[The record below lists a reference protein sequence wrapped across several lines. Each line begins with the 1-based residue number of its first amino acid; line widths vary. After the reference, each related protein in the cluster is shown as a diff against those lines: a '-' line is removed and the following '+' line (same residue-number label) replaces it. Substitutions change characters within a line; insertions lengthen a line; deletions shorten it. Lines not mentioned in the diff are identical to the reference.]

1 LGGPQAGILVGRRDV
16 LARLRRNPL
25 ARTVRIDK
33 LCLAALEATLRLARE
48 PERARQ
54 EIPVLR
60 MLTLPA
66 EAVGARAEALARA
79 LRAAVPGVR
88 CDVEDG
94 TSEVGGGA
102 LPLQALPT
110 RLVAVRPGHLSAST
124 LDARLR
130 TGEPP
135 VLVRVQDER
144 VLVDLRTVGQNEEAG
159 LLAAL
164 ATALS
169 ADSAGEGA

>member
-1 LGGPQAGILVGRRDV
+1 
-16 LARLRRNPL
+16 
-25 ARTVRIDK
+25 VRIDK

-48 PERARQ
+48 ADLACQ

-60 MLTLPA
+60 MLSLPA
-66 EAVGARAEALARA
+66 AAVGARAEALAEA
-79 LRAAVPGVR
+79 LRAVAPGVR
-88 CDVEDG
+88 CAVEDG

-110 RLVAVRPGHLSAST
+110 RVLALGPGRDGAGALE
-124 LDARLR
+124 ARLR

-135 VLVRVQDER
+135 VLVRVQGER
-144 VLVDLRTVGQNEEAG
+144 VLLDLRTVAPDEDAA

-164 ATALS
+164 TAVLTATQIGVDA
-169 ADSAGEGA
+169 